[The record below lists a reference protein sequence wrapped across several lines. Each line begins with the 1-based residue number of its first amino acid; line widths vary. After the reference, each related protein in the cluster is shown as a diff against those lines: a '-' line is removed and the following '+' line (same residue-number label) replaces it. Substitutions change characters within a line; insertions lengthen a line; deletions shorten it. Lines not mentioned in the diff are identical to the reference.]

1 MAFLKSQIDIINS
14 LADAVTI
21 TDLQARELLSTTNGF
36 SAAQITFIKTLGLS
50 DADQD
55 IILSEARSTQEQ
67 IEEEIAQAKE
77 YLLVDNVTQCRKYV
91 TLAEITMASMVDYE
105 LGNRRVQYRESI
117 RFIKNSLDDLEIRL
131 STTAA
136 KNRRVFARYVR
147 N

>member
-50 DADQD
+50 DADQA

-67 IEEEIAQAKE
+67 IEEEIAQAK
-77 YLLVDNVTQCRKYV
+77 
-91 TLAEITMASMVDYE
+91 
-105 LGNRRVQYRESI
+105 QY
-117 RFIKNSLDDLEIRL
+117 
-131 STTAA
+131 
-136 KNRRVFARYVR
+136 
-147 N
+147 